1 MITLCMYNVHSAF
14 ISNYKSF
21 LLTDH
26 SKLGGVLV
34 YSMYALVVVCVLAPS
49 FGVCRDTV
57 LGHLC

>member
-1 MITLCMYNVHSAF
+1 MITLSVHSAF
-14 ISNYKSF
+14 ISDYKSF
-21 LLTDH
+21 LLTDR

-34 YSMYALVVVCVLAPS
+34 HSMYALVVVCVLASS